1 MYKSKPNSFESSP
14 GKWKFATEGATEAN
28 NLEVQLGYKGE
39 IAKYYKIKRKE
50 YFS

>member
-14 GKWKFATEGATEAN
+14 GKWKLGATEAN

-39 IAKYYKIKRKE
+39 MAKYYKIERKE